1 MQNSTAILRKERM
14 AIHGG
19 TACSILAVALPIG
32 GVCPINVPVSEHQ
45 RVYGVTSSKDGQ
57 GGTNLR
63 IEDCIR
69 NVLVTLKDVPV
80 LQQDLQA
87 HLHTQCSTA
96 GNISVLL

>member
-1 MQNSTAILRKERM
+1 M
-14 AIHGG
+14 ARRGG

-45 RVYGVTSSKDGQ
+45 RVYGVTSSEDGQ

-63 IEDCIR
+63 IENCVRD
-69 NVLVTLKDVPV
+69 VLVTLKDVPV

-87 HLHTQCSTA
+87 HLHTQSSTV
-96 GNISVLL
+96 GHISILL